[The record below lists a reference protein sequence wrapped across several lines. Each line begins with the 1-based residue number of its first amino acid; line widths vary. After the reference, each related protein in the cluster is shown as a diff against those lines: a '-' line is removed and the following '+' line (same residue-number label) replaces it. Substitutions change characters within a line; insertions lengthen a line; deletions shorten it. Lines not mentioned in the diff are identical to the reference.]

1 MAYLSRN
8 CIIIIMKIERGR
20 KLFQGRGTTNFVG
33 QIATLSPLKKTSSSY
48 IRLVKPIRVNQ
59 FCNAI

>member
-33 QIATLSPLKKTSSSY
+33 QIATLSPQKTSSSY
-48 IRLVKPIRVNQ
+48 IRLVKPIRVN
-59 FCNAI
+59 NAI